1 MHVERSISCLH
12 LAAFS
17 YFALLLYCLCVSRQA
32 QFGTPIEKIY
42 EGVKDGVVLGS
53 GVSGVVRLC
62 VHRATGAEYAVK
74 CLDLGAV
81 DSIEQLQ
88 ALRSEISI
96 MCQLDHPFIVRISEV
111 YESANEIY
119 IVMELCSGGVSHQNC
134 ERKEEISFVS
144 LL

>member
-1 MHVERSISCLH
+1 M
-12 LAAFS
+12 
-17 YFALLLYCLCVSRQA
+17 
-32 QFGTPIEKIY
+32 
-42 EGVKDGVVLGS
+42 VLGS

-62 VHRATGAEYAVK
+62 VHRATGTEYAVK

-96 MCQLDHPFIVRISEV
+96 MCQLDHPLIVRINEV

-119 IVMELCSGGVSHQNC
+119 IVMELCAGGVSC
-134 ERKEEISFVS
+134 DCYFILFE
-144 LL
+144 